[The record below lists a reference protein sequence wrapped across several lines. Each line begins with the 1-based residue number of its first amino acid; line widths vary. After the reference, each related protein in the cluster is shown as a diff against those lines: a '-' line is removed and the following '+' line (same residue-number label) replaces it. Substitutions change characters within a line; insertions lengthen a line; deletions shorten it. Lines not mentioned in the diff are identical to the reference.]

1 MNRAF
6 FGCTAPDSVM
16 GSDLRGIGALA
27 AALLASGLLAC
38 GSSSGGTS
46 PRTTGIDGGDTGS
59 AASGDSGS
67 ASAMDATTDSPDG
80 SSTDAKPTDAT
91 VDATLPDATLP
102 PPGDV
107 GPAGFDASALQS
119 AASALGPGQ
128 WFELP
133 ATNKLSDV
141 FPTGMTGNWGSA
153 SGAAN
158 VVNAW
163 GGGAVAEGALFVW
176 GGGHNDYGG
185 NEVYSFD
192 LGSFT
197 WSRVTNPSDYV
208 TYPCGYSSPGGPCV
222 TVDGTPVSAHS
233 YEGINFIPTLG
244 KVWVGG
250 GAPYSTVGG
259 FTAQSA
265 LFDQGARGWTLL
277 PDMPYSGPVIS
288 AWDPVSQ
295 KLLIILGGGATPS
308 GEFFTYNPASGKYE
322 NVSSPNWSVG
332 SSGDFDTDTRKFVLY
347 DTSKP
352 SEAYVYDLSGA
363 NLVPDVAVAWSNF
376 DYQATVMGG
385 AAFAPSLKGGTGM
398 VYCAARKLFVL
409 WDGASSDVWTLDA
422 ATWSWSQVTAQNQ
435 GPAPGQSEG
444 VYGRWRYLPAEGVFL
459 AYDNLTQNPW
469 IYRLP

>member
-1 MNRAF
+1 MAGARRILGLAPDVGAGKAHRAVAEADDLEIAEADGGGGVGEDGGLRGCHGHPGRLGVGLALAVPHAPARREGDAFRARRGACFGHHAMNRAF

-80 SSTDAKPTDAT
+80 ASTDAKPTDAT

-250 GAPYSTVGG
+250 GAPYST
-259 FTAQSA
+259 
-265 LFDQGARGWTLL
+265 
-277 PDMPYSGPVIS
+277 
-288 AWDPVSQ
+288 
-295 KLLIILGGGATPS
+295 
-308 GEFFTYNPASGKYE
+308 
-322 NVSSPNWSVG
+322 
-332 SSGDFDTDTRKFVLY
+332 
-347 DTSKP
+347 
-352 SEAYVYDLSGA
+352 
-363 NLVPDVAVAWSNF
+363 
-376 DYQATVMGG
+376 
-385 AAFAPSLKGGTGM
+385 
-398 VYCAARKLFVL
+398 
-409 WDGASSDVWTLDA
+409 
-422 ATWSWSQVTAQNQ
+422 
-435 GPAPGQSEG
+435 
-444 VYGRWRYLPAEGVFL
+444 
-459 AYDNLTQNPW
+459 
-469 IYRLP
+469 